1 MAVSFPQNPDQGDQ
15 FVSGNLIYVYDGDK
29 WRSAGSTENI
39 DLVPGTP
46 GTDGATGPEGPPGQ
60 PSNVPGPRGATG
72 AQGPM
77 GPQGPQGNQGPPG
90 PQGPGGG
97 SFTGGAIPSDI
108 TITGP
113 TGGFFASGLVAL
125 GSGSGSNLEL
135 RVGTEAYGVAE
146 ASSDAFKFK
155 KRVFCENRT
164 ATGQAANVN
173 FSPGGQ
179 LRVIGSSIRYK
190 ADVIDHPEANATNFL
205 NNARP
210 VHYRAIE
217 DDDQTHYY
225 GFIAE
230 EMDLVDPQY
239 VVYNESNEPESI
251 QYATMVTT
259 LTKICQMQQAEI
271 EDLKTRVSQ
280 LENP

>member
-1 MAVSFPQNPDQGDQ
+1 MDLLPWVVG
-15 FVSGNLIYVYDGDK
+15 SGN
-29 WRSAGSTENI
+29 
-39 DLVPGTP
+39 
-46 GTDGATGPEGPPGQ
+46 
-60 PSNVPGPRGATG
+60 
-72 AQGPM
+72 
-77 GPQGPQGNQGPPG
+77 
-90 PQGPGGG
+90 
-97 SFTGGAIPSDI
+97 
-108 TITGP
+108 
-113 TGGFFASGLVAL
+113 
-125 GSGSGSNLEL
+125 NLEL
-135 RVGTEAYGVAE
+135 RVGSTAYGVAE
-146 ASSDAFKFK
+146 GGADAFKFK
-155 KRVFCENRT
+155 KRVFCEERT

-190 ADVIDHPEANATNFL
+190 TDVIDHPEANATNFL

-210 VHYRAIE
+210 VHYRALE
-217 DDDQTHYY
+217 ADDQTHYY

-230 EMDLVDPQY
+230 EMDLVDSQY

-271 EDLKTRVSQ
+271 EDLKTRVDA